1 MRTRKGCLGGVARE
15 FGGKVGGQR
24 LGGRE
29 CQPGATAPIV
39 DALKFRAGRE
49 VGHVTVAFGL
59 PAGDAEHQLV
69 AGDRPA
75 NRAEEAEAVMVAD
88 ARLGFARSEERRVG
102 KALVSTCRSRWS
114 PYH

>member
-1 MRTRKGCLGGVARE
+1 M
-15 FGGKVGGQR
+15 
-24 LGGRE
+24 
-29 CQPGATAPIV
+29 V

-88 ARLGFARSEERRVG
+88 ARLGFAGEIIRRPLGNDVDRTGDRVAAIER
-102 KALVSTCRSRWS
+102 ALRPAQHLDRKSTRLNSSHSCATRM
-114 PYH
+114 